1 MKMTEENSD
10 NKKEDQNKQKETPV
24 WEWIIAAA
32 GLILVVGAVGLTF
45 YRATTED
52 KTPPQLTIE
61 VDSIEPNGSGYLVKF
76 AVKNTGNQTA
86 AAVAVEGELK
96 SETETVETSGATL
109 TYSPANSKRRGGL
122 FFTRDPQQFQLQIRV
137 TGYEEP

>member
-1 MKMTEENSD
+1 MAEEKSED
-10 NKKEDQNKQKETPV
+10 KKQEQDERKETPV
-24 WEWIIAAA
+24 WEWIIAVA

-45 YRATTED
+45 YRAMTED
-52 KTPPQLTIE
+52 KTPPQLKIE

-76 AVKNTGNQTA
+76 TVKNTGNQTA

-96 SETETVETSGATL
+96 TETETVETSGATV

-122 FFTRDPQQFQLQIRV
+122 FFTKDPQQFQLQIRV

>member
-1 MKMTEENSD
+1 MAEEKSED
-10 NKKEDQNKQKETPV
+10 KEANQEEQTGTSV
-24 WEWIIAAA
+24 WEWIIAAV
-32 GLILVVGAVGLTF
+32 GFTLVLGAVGTTF

-52 KTPPQLTIE
+52 KTPPQLE
-61 VDSIEPNGSGYLVKF
+61 VKVDSIEQSGTGHLVKF
-76 AVKNTGNQTA
+76 TVVNTGNQTA

-96 SETETVETSGATL
+96 NGAETAETSGATL

-122 FFTRDPQQFQLQIRV
+122 FFTKNPRQFEMQIRV

>member
-1 MKMTEENSD
+1 MAEEKSED
-10 NKKEDQNKQKETPV
+10 KEEQDERKETPV
-24 WEWIIAAA
+24 WEWIIAVA
-32 GLILVVGAVGLTF
+32 GLILVIGAVGLTF

-52 KTPPQLTIE
+52 KTPPQLKIE
-61 VDSIEPNGSGYLVKF
+61 VDSTEPNGSGYLVKF
-76 AVKNTGNQTA
+76 TVKNTGNQTA

-96 SETETVETSGATL
+96 TETETVETSGATL

-122 FFTRDPQQFQLQIRV
+122 FFTKDPQQFQLQIRV